1 MGIQT
6 ATNPDTGDRVALIG
20 GEWKPIEQSATN
32 PQGLKAYKIGG
43 SWMTDE
49 PAPAPAPATPAPS
62 NEIPGPRV
70 ESPRFA
76 AVREFVTPTV
86 QALGTMAGATFGAPA
101 GPFGMVAGGGAGYA
115 ATEAL
120 LKQADVLAGNAPP
133 MTPTQGIES
142 GMKDV
147 LTGMTMEA
155 GGRTVAHYIGEAIKM
170 GAKSAGKIYDALSGK
185 LGELKAADILRQAF
199 GDDVAKA
206 TIAARAADAG
216 LSARQAV
223 SELKAPA
230 AQALLR
236 RVETRTPQAA
246 KNALTSAEVQ
256 EMTRL
261 NALADLAG
269 GTTATEA
276 KAAQV
281 EGKKALN
288 TATTPMREGALDQ
301 ANKTTRELVDL
312 EAQAANLSAQA
323 AAKVQEVRR
332 LVNLGDF
339 AAAAARI
346 QTIKAGLPAS
356 SRVAP
361 AKSQNGFSD
370 LWARLNTYPGQLAQM
385 SDDWAAQ
392 AATASLNLGEG
403 ARFAQ
408 AAVDTLKNNG
418 VVPLKSASIIGKIEG
433 LVKNPEFAGN
443 DILEGSI
450 KNIANDIAR
459 WTESGGVIDAKA
471 LDAIRKNSIVAAVAQ
486 LRPGV
491 DATTQRNL
499 TSSVLSKIKP
509 LIDDAIEAAGGKGY
523 KEYLAEYSKHAQQ
536 LSQQK
541 LSGVAQD
548 MYKNDKKGFIRLVE
562 GESPEAVEKIFGP
575 GSYDIAK
582 EMSAKAMATLKGTA
596 AEIKR
601 DLGIESQATLG
612 QDTLKQ
618 LLEDKVFGARIPPY
632 LSKVTTSVNTALDI
646 LEKKLGKKVMDSL
659 TTAAQSGEKLAQLLQ
674 LMPASY
680 RNVLLRTLKNPQDWL
695 VVPKT
700 GKGAAAVGTVNSLA
714 PESVNE
720 LRGD

>member
-1 MGIQT
+1 MTEQEEFEF
-6 ATNPDTGDRVALIG
+6 RHRL
-20 GEWKPIEQSATN
+20 EQEQSVN
-32 PQGLKAYKIGG
+32 K
-43 SWMTDE
+43 
-49 PAPAPAPATPAPS
+49 PAPAAPAPS
-62 NEIPGPRV
+62 NEIPAPRI
-70 ESPRFA
+70 ESPRYA
-76 AVREFVTPTV
+76 AAREFIAPTV
-86 QALGTMAGATFGAPA
+86 QALGTLGGAAVGAMGGNPLSTVYGAGLGYAGA
-101 GPFGMVAGGGAGYA
+101 
-115 ATEAL
+115 EQL
-120 LKQADVLAGNAPP
+120 LHQADIMAGNANGFKPASED
-133 MTPTQGIES
+133 I
-142 GMKDV
+142 

-155 GGRTVAHYIGEAIKM
+155 GGQVAARYIGEALKM
-170 GAKSAGKIYDALSGK
+170 GAKSAGGIYDALSGK
-185 LGELKAADILRQAF
+185 LGQLKAADILRQAF
-199 GDDVAKA
+199 GSDVAEA
-206 TIAARAADAG
+206 TLAARASAMG
-216 LSARQAV
+216 TSARQAV
-223 SELKAPA
+223 SEIKAPA
-230 AQALLR
+230 AQALFR
-236 RVETRTPQAA
+236 RMETRTPQAA
-246 KNALTSAEVQ
+246 KNALTSADVQ

-301 ANKTTRELVDL
+301 ANKTTRELVEL
-312 EAQAANLSAQA
+312 EARAGSLGEAA
-323 AAKVQEVRR
+323 AAKVQEVRD
-332 LVNLGDF
+332 LVNAGKIAE
-339 AAAAARI
+339 AAGRLELIKKGIPVGFTRFTYAGELAA
-346 QTIKAGLPAS
+346 KA
-356 SRVAP
+356 
-361 AKSQNGFSD
+361 
-370 LWARLNTYPGQLAQM
+370 
-385 SDDWAAQ
+385 DDWASQ

-459 WTESGGVIDAKA
+459 WTESGGVIDARA
-471 LDAIRKNSIVAAVAQ
+471 LDSIRKNSIVATVAQ
-486 LRPGV
+486 LRPGI

-562 GESPEAVEKIFGP
+562 GESPDAVEKIFGP

-601 DLGIESQATLG
+601 DLGIESQANLG
-612 QDTLKQ
+612 QDALRE

-632 LSKVTTSVNTALDI
+632 LSKVTTTVNTALDI
-646 LEKKLGKKVMDSL
+646 LEKKLGKKVMNSL
-659 TTAAQSGEKLAQLLQ
+659 TTAAESGEKLAQLLQ
-674 LMPASY
+674 LMPTSD
-680 RNVLLRTLKNPQDWL
+680 RNVLLRTLKNPQEWL

-700 GKGAAAVGTVNSLA
+700 GKGAATVGAINSLS
-714 PESVNE
+714 PENQNN
-720 LRGD
+720 LGR

>member
-6 ATNPDTGDRVALIG
+6 ATNPDTGARVALVG

-49 PAPAPAPATPAPS
+49 PAATSAPAPS
-62 NEIPGPRV
+62 NEIPAARV
-70 ESPRFA
+70 ESPNWA
-76 AVREFVTPTV
+76 TAREFISPTL
-86 QALGTMAGATFGAPA
+86 QAVGTIAGATFGAPG
-101 GPFGMVAGGGAGYA
+101 GPFGMVAGGGLGYA
-115 ATEAL
+115 GAEAL

-133 MTPTQGIES
+133 MTPAQGVES
-142 GMKDV
+142 AAKDI
-147 LTGMTMEA
+147 LTGMTFEA
-155 GGRTVAHYIGEAIKM
+155 GGRAAGYYIGEAIKM

-206 TIAARAADAG
+206 TLAARAADAG

-246 KNALTSAEVQ
+246 KNALTSADVQ

-269 GTTATEA
+269 GTTATEV
-276 KAAQV
+276 KAAQI

-288 TATTPMREGALDQ
+288 TATTPLRETALDQ
-301 ANKTTRELVDL
+301 ANKTTRELVEL
-312 EAQAANLSAQA
+312 EARAGSLGEQA
-323 AAKVQEVRR
+323 AAKVQEVRD
-332 LVNLGDF
+332 LVNAGRIAE
-339 AAAAARI
+339 AAGRLEL
-346 QTIKAGLPAS
+346 IKKGIPVGFTRFTYAGEL
-356 SRVAP
+356 
-361 AKSQNGFSD
+361 AKK
-370 LWARLNTYPGQLAQM
+370 A
-385 SDDWAAQ
+385 DDWASQ
-392 AATASLNLGEG
+392 AASASLDLGEG

-408 AAVDTLKNNG
+408 AAVDTLKSNG
-418 VVPLKSASIIGKIEG
+418 VVPLKSASVISKIEG
-433 LVKNPEFAGN
+433 LAKNPEFAGN
-443 DILEGSI
+443 DILEGAV

-459 WTESGGVIDAKA
+459 WTESGGVIDARA

-486 LRPGV
+486 LRPGL

-499 TSSVLSKIKP
+499 TSSVVSKIKP

-523 KEYLAEYSKHAQQ
+523 KDYLAEYSKHAQQ

-541 LSGVAQD
+541 LAGAAQE
-548 MYKNDKKGFIRLVE
+548 MYKNDKKGFIKLVE
-562 GESPEAVEKIFGP
+562 GGSPDEVEKIFGP

-612 QDTLKQ
+612 QDTLRE
-618 LLEDKVFGARIPPY
+618 LLESKVFGARIPPY
-632 LSKVTTSVNTALDI
+632 LSKVTTTVNTALDI

-674 LMPASY
+674 LMPASD
-680 RNVLLRTLKNPQDWL
+680 RNVILRTLKNPQEWL
-695 VVPKT
+695 IVPKT
-700 GKGAAAVGTVNSLA
+700 GKGAAAVGTTNALA

>member
-1 MGIQT
+1 M
-6 ATNPDTGDRVALIG
+6 ATIAEVRAQYPQYSDMSDADLAGALHAKFYSDMPVA
-20 GEWKPIEQSATN
+20 EFNA
-32 PQGLKAYKIGG
+32 KIGL
-43 SWMTDE
+43 TQ
-49 PAPAPAPATPAPS
+49 PAPAAPAPS
-62 NEIPGPRV
+62 NEIPSPRV

-76 AVREFVTPTV
+76 AVREFVTPTM
-86 QALGTMAGATFGAPA
+86 QAVGSMAGATLGAPA
-101 GPFGMVAGGGAGYA
+101 GPLGMVVGGGAGYA

-133 MTPTQGIES
+133 MTPAQGLES
-142 GMKDV
+142 GAKDV
-147 LTGMTMEA
+147 LTGMTFEA
-155 GGRTVAHYIGEAIKM
+155 GGRAAGYYIGEAIKL

-206 TIAARAADAG
+206 TVAARAADAG

-246 KNALTSAEVQ
+246 KNALTSADVQ

-269 GTTATEA
+269 GTTSTEA
-276 KAAQV
+276 KAAQI

-288 TATTPMREGALDQ
+288 TATTPMRETALDQ
-301 ANKTTRELVDL
+301 ANKTTRELVEL
-312 EAQAANLSAQA
+312 ESRVDSLSEAA
-323 AAKVQEVRR
+323 AAKVQEVRD
-332 LVNLGDF
+332 LVNAGKIAEASAKLNVF
-339 AAAAARI
+339 V
-346 QTIKAGLPAS
+346 KGLPPS
-356 SRVAP
+356 F
-361 AKSQNGFSD
+361 AKH
-370 LWARLNTYPGQLAQM
+370 TYQGKLAAKA
-385 SDDWAAQ
+385 DDWASQ
-392 AATASLNLGEG
+392 AASASLNLGEG

-408 AAVDTLKNNG
+408 AAVDTLKSNG
-418 VVPLKSASIIGKIEG
+418 VAPLKSASVISKIEG
-433 LVKNPEFAGN
+433 LAKNPEFAGN
-443 DILEGSI
+443 DILEGAV

-459 WTESGGVIDAKA
+459 WTESGGVIDARA

-486 LRPGV
+486 LRPGI

-499 TSSVLSKIKP
+499 ASSVITKIKP

-536 LSQQK
+536 LGQQK
-541 LSGVAQD
+541 LAGVAQE
-548 MYKNDKKGFIRLVE
+548 MYKNDKKGFIKLVE
-562 GESPEAVEKIFGP
+562 GNSPDEVEKIFGP

-582 EMSAKAMATLKGTA
+582 EMSAKAMATFKGTA
-596 AEIKR
+596 SEIKR

-612 QDTLKQ
+612 QDALKE
-618 LLEDKVFGARIPPY
+618 LLESKVFGARIPPY

-659 TTAAQSGEKLAQLLQ
+659 TTAAASGEKLAQLLQ
-674 LMPASY
+674 LMPTSD
-680 RNVLLRTLKNPQDWL
+680 RNAVLKALKNPQEWL

-700 GKGAAAVGTVNSLA
+700 GKGAAAAGTVNSLA

>member
-1 MGIQT
+1 M
-6 ATNPDTGDRVALIG
+6 ATIAEIRAQYPQYSDMSDADLAGALHTKFYSDMPVA
-20 GEWKPIEQSATN
+20 EFNA
-32 PQGLKAYKIGG
+32 KIGL
-43 SWMTDE
+43 
-49 PAPAPAPATPAPS
+49 TPAPVTTPTPP
-62 NEIPGPRV
+62 NEIPATRV
-70 ESPRFA
+70 ESPNWA
-76 AVREFVTPTV
+76 TAREFISPTV
-86 QALGTMAGATFGAPA
+86 QALGTLAGATFGAPA
-101 GPFGMVAGGGAGYA
+101 GPLGMVTGGGAGYA

-133 MTPTQGIES
+133 MTPVQGLES
-142 GMKDV
+142 GAKDV
-147 LTGMTMEA
+147 LTGMTFEA
-155 GGRTVAHYIGEAIKM
+155 GGRAAGHYIGEAIKM

-276 KAAQV
+276 KAAQI

-301 ANKTTRELVDL
+301 ANKITRELVDL
-312 EAQAANLSAQA
+312 EARAGSLSGQA
-323 AAKVQEVRR
+323 AAKVQEVRD
-332 LVNLGDF
+332 LVN
-339 AAAAARI
+339 
-346 QTIKAGLPAS
+346 AGKIAE
-356 SRVAP
+356 A
-361 AKSQNGFSD
+361 
-370 LWARLNTYPGQLAQM
+370 WARLDIIKRNPPVGAGMPAPISKEVAARHTYISSLEQKA
-385 SDDWAAQ
+385 DNWASQ
-392 AATASLNLGEG
+392 AASASLDLGEG

-408 AAVDTLKNNG
+408 AAIDTLKNNG
-418 VVPLKSASIIGKIEG
+418 VVPLKSASIISKIEG
-433 LVKNPEFAGN
+433 LAKNPEFAGN
-443 DILEGSI
+443 DILEGAV

-459 WTESGGVIDAKA
+459 WTESGGVIDARA

-486 LRPGV
+486 LRPGI

-499 TSSVLSKIKP
+499 ASSVVTKIKP

-536 LSQQK
+536 LGQQK
-541 LSGVAQD
+541 LAGVAQE

-562 GESPEAVEKIFGP
+562 GESPDAVEKIFGP
-575 GSYDIAK
+575 GSYDVAK

-612 QDTLKQ
+612 QDALRE
-618 LLEDKVFGARIPPY
+618 LLESKVFGARIPPY
-632 LSKVTTSVNTALDI
+632 LSKVTTTVNTALDI

-659 TTAAQSGEKLAQLLQ
+659 TTAAASGEKLAQMLQ
-674 LMPASY
+674 LMPASD
-680 RNVLLRTLKNPQDWL
+680 RNVILRTLKNPQEWL

-700 GKGAAAVGTVNSLA
+700 GKGAAAAGTTNALA

>member
-1 MGIQT
+1 M
-6 ATNPDTGDRVALIG
+6 ATIAEIRAQYPQYSDMSDADLAGALHAKFYSDI
-20 GEWKPIEQSATN
+20 PRADFD
-32 PQGLKAYKIGG
+32 AKIGL
-43 SWMTDE
+43 T
-49 PAPAPAPATPAPS
+49 PAPAPAPS
-62 NEIPGPRV
+62 NEIPAARV

-76 AVREFVTPTV
+76 AVREAVTPAV
-86 QALGTMAGATFGAPA
+86 QMLGTLGGATFGAPG
-101 GPFGMVAGGGAGYA
+101 GPFSMVAGGGLGYA
-115 ATEAL
+115 GAEAL

-133 MTPTQGIES
+133 MTPAQGVKSAAEDI
-142 GMKDV
+142 
-147 LTGMTMEA
+147 LTGMTFEA
-155 GGRTVAHYIGEAIKM
+155 GGRVAGYYIGEAIKM

-246 KNALTSAEVQ
+246 KNALTSADVQ

-269 GTTATEA
+269 GATATEV
-276 KAAQV
+276 KAAQI

-288 TATTPMREGALDQ
+288 TATTPLRETALDQ
-301 ANKTTRELVDL
+301 ANKTTRELVEL
-312 EAQAANLSAQA
+312 EARAGSLGEQAAV
-323 AAKVQEVRR
+323 KVQEVRD
-332 LVNLGDF
+332 LVNAGRIAE
-339 AAAAARI
+339 AAGRLEL
-346 QTIKAGLPAS
+346 IKKGIPVGFTRFTYAGEL
-356 SRVAP
+356 
-361 AKSQNGFSD
+361 AKK
-370 LWARLNTYPGQLAQM
+370 A
-385 SDDWAAQ
+385 DDWASQ
-392 AATASLNLGEG
+392 AASASLDLGEG

-408 AAVDTLKNNG
+408 AAVDTLKSNG
-418 VVPLKSASIIGKIEG
+418 VVPLKSASVISKIEG
-433 LVKNPEFAGN
+433 LAKNPEFAGN
-443 DILEGSI
+443 DILEGAV

-459 WTESGGVIDAKA
+459 WTESGGVIDARA

-486 LRPGV
+486 LRPGL

-499 TSSVLSKIKP
+499 TSSVVSKIKP

-523 KEYLAEYSKHAQQ
+523 KDYLAEYSKHAQQ

-541 LSGVAQD
+541 LAGAAQE
-548 MYKNDKKGFIRLVE
+548 MYKNDKKGFIKLVE
-562 GESPEAVEKIFGP
+562 GGSPDEVEKIFGP

-612 QDTLKQ
+612 QDTLRE
-618 LLEDKVFGARIPPY
+618 LLESKVFGARIPPY
-632 LSKVTTSVNTALDI
+632 LSKVTTTVNTALDV

-674 LMPASY
+674 LMPASD
-680 RNVLLRTLKNPQDWL
+680 RNVLLRTLKNPQEWL

-700 GKGAAAVGTVNSLA
+700 GKGAAAVGTTNALA